1 MLGEWRAVCLL
12 GEGDLFMAKAKK
24 KKAKAKAK
32 PKKAARKV
40 TKRAAKK
47 AAKKAARKVTKRAVK
62 KAVKKTAKKSAK
74 KAASKPARKAAKKS
88 VKKAAA
94 KAAPA
99 QPVMVHGVICHI
111 EIPSDDVGSAKQ
123 FYGDVFGWTFQ
134 EMPMGESTY
143 TMYQTR
149 QGGIG
154 GGITTPPPGAPKQTV
169 NYILV
174 NDIAPVLEQVRRAG
188 GDVVTPV
195 MEVPGAGWLAHFT
208 DPDGNLFG
216 LWKPAM
222 GGQG

>member
-1 MLGEWRAVCLL
+1 
-12 GEGDLFMAKAKK
+12 MAKAKK

-32 PKKAARKV
+32 PKKAARRLV
-40 TKRAAKK
+40 KRAGKK
-47 AAKKAARKVTKRAVK
+47 AAKKV
-62 KAVKKTAKKSAK
+62 AKK
-74 KAASKPARKAAKKS
+74 KAASKPARKAAKKAVAKPARKAAKKS
-88 VKKAAA
+88 VKKAAPKA
-94 KAAPA
+94 APAAPA
-99 QPVMVHGVICHI
+99 QPVMVHGVICHV
-111 EIPSDDVGSAKQ
+111 EIPSDDVSSARQ
-123 FYGDVFGWTFQ
+123 FFADVFGWTFE

-154 GGITTPPPGAPKQTV
+154 GGITTPPPGAPKQVV

-188 GDVVTPV
+188 GDVVTPT

-208 DPDGNLFG
+208 DPDGNVFG
-216 LWKPAM
+216 LWKPNM

>member
-1 MLGEWRAVCLL
+1 
-12 GEGDLFMAKAKK
+12 MAKAKK
-24 KKAKAKAK
+24 KKAKAMAK

-40 TKRAAKK
+40 TKRAVKKTAKKAVKKK
-47 AAKKAARKVTKRAVK
+47 AAKKAAPKAAK
-62 KAVKKTAKKSAK
+62 KAVA
-74 KAASKPARKAAKKS
+74 KPARKAAKKS
-88 VKKAAA
+88 VKKAAPKTA
-94 KAAPA
+94 PAAAPA
-99 QPVMVHGVICHI
+99 QPVMVHGVICHV
-111 EIPSDDVGSAKQ
+111 EIPSDDVSSARQ
-123 FYGDVFGWTFQ
+123 FFADVFGWTFE

-154 GGITTPPPGAPKQTV
+154 GGIMTPPPGAPKQVV

-188 GDVVTPV
+188 GDVVTPT

-208 DPDGNLFG
+208 DPDGNVFG
-216 LWKPAM
+216 LWKPNM

>member
-1 MLGEWRAVCLL
+1 
-12 GEGDLFMAKAKK
+12 MAKAKK
-24 KKAKAKAK
+24 KKAKAE
-32 PKKAARKV
+32 PKKAARRLV
-40 TKRAAKK
+40 KRAGKKAAKK
-47 AAKKAARKVTKRAVK
+47 AAKK
-62 KAVKKTAKKSAK
+62 KTAKKAAPKPARKAAK
-74 KAASKPARKAAKKS
+74 KAVSKPAPKAAKKS

-99 QPVMVHGVICHI
+99 APAQPVMVHGVICHV
-111 EIPSDDVGSAKQ
+111 EIPSDDVGSARQ
-123 FYGDVFGWTFQ
+123 FFADVFGWTFD
-134 EMPMGESTY
+134 EMPMGEGTY
-143 TMYQTR
+143 TVYQTR

-154 GGITTPPPGAPKQTV
+154 GGIMTPPPGAPKQIV

-188 GDVVTPV
+188 GDVVTPT

-216 LWKPAM
+216 LWKPNM